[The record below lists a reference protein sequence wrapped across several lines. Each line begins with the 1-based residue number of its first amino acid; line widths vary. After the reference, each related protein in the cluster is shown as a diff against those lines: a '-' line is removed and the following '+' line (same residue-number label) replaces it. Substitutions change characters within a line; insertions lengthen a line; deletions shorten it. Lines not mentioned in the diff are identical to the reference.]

1 MHTHTHMHMYTHT
14 HAHTHTRTC
23 THTHTHTHTH
33 AHTHTH
39 TTHTHTQLADSFSLE
54 HPTQFF
60 IQSRGIR
67 EGGMVGPRDLKQEE
81 EEPQAMA
88 EAGTDFGDISE
99 LDLFGGFEEEME
111 TI

>member
-1 MHTHTHMHMYTHT
+1 MHESKT
-14 HAHTHTRTC
+14 TC
-23 THTHTHTHTH
+23 INGLRKLYN
-33 AHTHTH
+33 
-39 TTHTHTQLADSFSLE
+39 THTQLADSFSLE

-81 EEPQAMA
+81 EEPQAVT

-99 LDLFGGFEEEME
+99 LDLVGGFEEDME
-111 TI
+111 TS